1 MRAVTPTPAHYI
13 RPPGHAVLPPPT
25 WAAPV
30 ARTSL
35 PAAARP
41 GARPGSLLGRRARA
55 AVSGLTMFPL
65 PRTTALL
72 ACAPLPPPIADPDGW
87 PAVSQG
93 LAPGR
98 PALALPRPPGV

>member
-35 PAAARP
+35 PGAARP

-55 AVSGLTMFPL
+55 AVSELMMFPR
-65 PRTTALL
+65 PRTTALP
-72 ACAPLPPPIADPDGW
+72 ACAPPPPPGAGPDGS

-93 LAPGR
+93 PAPGR
-98 PALALPRPPGV
+98 PDPAPL